1 MTGPEVSVVV
11 PFLDP
16 DPRFFREAIDSV
28 LGQTTADWELV
39 LVDDGSGDAARA
51 TAESFAAADR
61 RIRIVAAPEP
71 RPSGISAAR
80 NAGIAS
86 ARGEF
91 VAMLDA
97 DDCYEPER
105 LERHVAA
112 LRATPEA
119 AMAYGDTLY
128 WTSWRPGARPRDK
141 VPPSGFRAGLLR
153 PPRLLVSIMEGRGA
167 SPCTCSYTI
176 RRDILEQLRGFEPD
190 FRSMYEDQ
198 VFLSKVSS
206 AHPVLYLGTALDRYR
221 LHPDSL
227 TAGASNS
234 GGPEHRRRF
243 IEWVEKGVVPRTS
256 GAVRRD
262 IERAIG
268 RARWQIRHPVLA
280 DLHRRLRK
288 LARRLTPS

>member
-16 DPRFFREAIDSV
+16 DPTFFREAIDSV
-28 LGQTTADWELV
+28 VGQTTDDWELI
-39 LVDDGSGDAARA
+39 LVDDGSGPAAREL
-51 TAESFAAADR
+51 AEARAADDP
-61 RIRIVAAPEP
+61 RIHVVSAPEP

-80 NAGIAS
+80 NAGIAV

-97 DDCYEPER
+97 DDRYEPAR

-112 LRATPEA
+112 LRGTPEA

-141 VPPSGFRAGLLR
+141 APPSGFKAGLLR

-176 RRDILEQLRGFEPD
+176 RRPVLEAVGGFEPD
-190 FRSMYEDQ
+190 FRTMYEDQ

-206 AHPVLYLGTALDRYR
+206 VYPVLYLGVTLDRYR
-221 LHPDSL
+221 LHAGSL
-227 TAGASNS
+227 TSGASES
-234 GGPEHRRRF
+234 GGPEHRQRF
-243 IEWVEKGVVPRTS
+243 IEWVETNVLPRTS
-256 GAVRRD
+256 GDVRRD
-262 IERAIG
+262 IERSIA
-268 RARWQIRHPVLA
+268 RARWQVRHPILA
-280 DLHRRLRK
+280 DLHRRARK
-288 LARRLTPS
+288 LARRVSST